1 MSSAEAPEI
10 RGGLAF
16 GPLWRI
22 ARRDLGRNRRRSLLS
37 MLAVALGLALLI
49 AFNGLINGVM
59 DDMRDNTI
67 RYDTGHLQLRRPDY
81 DADSLSLRG
90 SELVDDLDARLA
102 RLRAMDGVRVAS
114 PVLWIRGL
122 MTGAEESVDLRLIG
136 IDPES
141 ELHAPFR
148 DALAAGDFLS
158 ADDRDGVLIGRRLAE
173 KMGLAPGD
181 KAPLAVVD
189 AEGKLDEGLFTV
201 RGVFDT
207 GLIVYDESVA
217 LMSLSKAQAFGQ
229 ARGRASA
236 IVLLL
241 DRADDAARLAA
252 TLDEPGLRA
261 LSWLDLNELLG
272 YYLGTVKR
280 FYWLLD
286 AIVMLVVAVVI
297 ANTLLMAVFERIREF
312 GVMKALGVGPWLV
325 MRVILVESALQL
337 GIATLL
343 GLVLAAPFAFALQ
356 VHGLD
361 MTMLAGATV
370 MGLSSPAVWK
380 GSFTPAVVAQP
391 VIVLLVVVGASVLW
405 PAWRAARLRPLDAMR
420 AT

>member
-148 DALAAGDFLS
+148 EALAAGDFLS

-297 ANTLLMAVFERIREF
+297 ANTLLMAVFERIREV
-312 GVMKALGVGPWLV
+312 GILAALG
-325 MRVILVESALQL
+325 MRGRQILQL
-337 GIATLL
+337 FMLEALALGLL
-343 GLVLAAPFAFALQ
+343 GCAVGIGLGLAGVAWLQTVGIDFGEEAMSGAGNLAMGSVMHGRIDLLQ
-356 VHGLD
+356 VLLLTLWTLAVIGL
-361 MTMLAGATV
+361 
-370 MGLSSPAVWK
+370 
-380 GSFTPAVVAQP
+380 
-391 VIVLLVVVGASVLW
+391 ASLY
-405 PAWRAARLRPLDAMR
+405 PAWFAARMEPVDALRQ
-420 AT
+420 T